1 MKNMD
6 PNPSLPHEIREQ
18 LDASEISDTQNVW
31 EYSAAYL
38 SEEPSDED
46 FVNLGKDMWPA
57 IQQATRPKLQKIV
70 PWRHIRIPAAAVA
83 CIAIL
88 ISIVIPL
95 TEKQVLLTAPTGEQI
110 SHQLPD
116 GSTVQLNS
124 GTQLQYSRKF
134 GHSSRELT
142 LTGEA
147 FLNVTPSSIPFVV
160 NSFDAKTEVLG
171 TSFNVRAWPDEI
183 SAATYVSVEEGQVRV
198 IPLANEA
205 MQVTLQAGQSAR
217 VQPTGQ
223 APLITQT
230 AHSNDY
236 TWIHGGFKF
245 SDRPLKNIAEEIE
258 RRYGVS
264 IKIDSPSLASM
275 SIGILKQSPE
285 NAEEIIRDICEL
297 HCDYRTVSGGFVL
310 TSR

>member
-70 PWRHIRIPAAAVA
+70 PWRRIRIPAAAVA

-95 TEKQVLLTAPTGEQI
+95 TEKQVLLTAPAGEQI

-134 GHSSRELT
+134 GHSSRQLT

-160 NSFDAKTEVLG
+160 RSFDAETEVLG
-171 TSFNVRAWPDEI
+171 TSFNVRAWPNEI
-183 SAATYVSVEEGQVRV
+183 SAATDVSVEEGQVRV
-198 IPLANEA
+198 IPLANRA
-205 MQVTLQAGQSAR
+205 MHVTLQAGQSAR

-230 AHSNDY
+230 AQSNDY

>member
-1 MKNMD
+1 MD

-134 GHSSRELT
+134 GHSSRQLT

-160 NSFDAKTEVLG
+160 HSFDAKTEVLG
-171 TSFNVRAWPDEI
+171 TSFNVRAWPHEI

-198 IPLANEA
+198 IPLANRA